1 MKAILLFILSFV
13 IFASCGKGASLS
25 EAELLGQERCVAER
39 PDSVYAVLK
48 DAETRELSPSALAL
62 YYLVRTE
69 AEDKLYMTH
78 TTDSLIALSRTYYES
93 TDDAAHLAKAWYLT
107 GRIHTDWEQWDK
119 ATADFLRAEEL
130 TEGSE
135 DWGLKGRIAEY
146 LGFTN
151 WKNDLNEKALT
162 YYKKAYTRYL
172 QVPDSIAIAYALKGQ
187 GEVYWSLGQTD
198 STLYVFQQALEIT
211 EIRNNWR
218 LANDLYRRMGFIY
231 QKKGKYDLAYSYI
244 WNAIR
249 YSQETPYIGYRDL
262 GELFLEIGKLDSAY
276 HYLQLALQPRAGL
289 STRCIANYN
298 LAEWAER
305 MGKHTEALAYKKQY
319 ELLADSFYMKRQTEE
334 VSEIQHQFA
343 QKKTDKEHQQTNSVY
358 KIGFITIVLITGIL
372 FLFYRKKRNQEFAE
386 HYSEHSKEITAITQE
401 ATQQIL
407 HQESHKK
414 LLETQNQQHL
424 KQLQEVLVARCRENT
439 KVRKLYQIG
448 WEVNKNDWNLAL
460 PEIEEIYEHTIS
472 CLKEAHPNMSETELS
487 ICLLTLMKIKTK
499 QVASLLELQPST
511 ITSYKRD
518 IKKKYFTGAGKKHL
532 EECLMPY
539 LG

>member
-1 MKAILLFILSFV
+1 MKAIFFFILSFV

-25 EAELLGQERCVAER
+25 EAELLGLERRVVEQ

-48 DAETRELSPSALAL
+48 DVETRELSPSSLAL

-119 ATADFLRAEEL
+119 ATADFLRAEVL
-130 TEGSE
+130 TEGSD

-187 GEVYWSLGQTD
+187 GEVYWSLGLTD
-198 STLYVFQQALEIT
+198 STLYVFQKALEIT

-218 LANDLYRRMGFIY
+218 LVNDLYRRMGFIY

-249 YSQETPYIGYRDL
+249 YSQEIPYIGYGDL

-276 HYLQLALQPRAGL
+276 YYLQLALQPKAGL

-319 ELLADSFYMKRQTEE
+319 ELLADSFYMKRQTEK
-334 VSEIQHQFA
+334 VSEIQHQYS
-343 QKKTDKEHQQTNSVY
+343 QTKTDKKYKQKNNVY
-358 KIGFITIVLITGIL
+358 KIGFIAVAFISGIL
-372 FLFYRKKRNQEFAE
+372 FLLYKKKKAQEFV
-386 HYSEHSKEITAITQE
+386 EHSSEQSKKITSITQE

-407 HQESHKK
+407 HQESQKE
-414 LLETQNQQHL
+414 LLKSQNQQHL
-424 KQLQEVLVARCRENT
+424 KQIQEVLIARCRENT
-439 KVRKLYQIG
+439 KVKKLYQTG
-448 WEVNKNDWNLAL
+448 WELNKENWNLAL
-460 PEIEEIYEHTIS
+460 PEIEEIYEHTITR
-472 CLKEAHPNMSETELS
+472 LKEAHPKMSEIELA
-487 ICLLTLMKIKTK
+487 ICILTLMKIKTK

-518 IKKKYFTGAGKKHL
+518 IKKKYFADAGKRHL

>member
-25 EAELLGQERCVAER
+25 
-39 PDSVYAVLK
+39 
-48 DAETRELSPSALAL
+48 
-62 YYLVRTE
+62 E

-151 WKNDLNEKALT
+151 WKNNLNEKALT
-162 YYKKAYTRYL
+162 CYKKAYTHYL

-198 STLYVFQQALEIT
+198 STLRVFQQALEIT
-211 EIRNNWR
+211 GIQNNWR
-218 LANDLYRRMGFIY
+218 LVNDLYRRMGFIY
-231 QKKGKYDLAYSYI
+231 QKKGKYDLAYSHI
-244 WNAIR
+244 RNAIR
-249 YSQETPYIGYRDL
+249 YSQETPYIGYGDL

-276 HYLQLALQPRAGL
+276 YYLQLALQPRAGL

-319 ELLADSFYMKRQTEE
+319 ELLTDSFYMKRQTEK
-334 VSEIQHQFA
+334 VSEIQYQFA
-343 QKKTDKEHQQTNSVY
+343 QKKADKKHQQTNNGYIIS
-358 KIGFITIVLITGIL
+358 FIVIAFISGTL
-372 FLFYRKKRNQEFAE
+372 FLLYRKKRNQELAK
-386 HYSEHSKEITAITQE
+386 HSSENSKGIASITQE

-407 HQESHKK
+407 HQESDKK

-424 KQLQEVLVARCRENT
+424 KQLQEVLIARCQENT
-439 KVRKLYQIG
+439 KVRKLYQTG
-448 WEVNKNDWNLAL
+448 WEVNKDDWNLAL
-460 PEIEEIYEHTIS
+460 PKIEEIYAHAIS
-472 CLKEAHPNMSETELS
+472 RLKEAHPNMSEIEIS
-487 ICLLTLMKIKTK
+487 ICILTLMKIKTK

-518 IKKKYFTGAGKKHL
+518 IKKKYFAEAGKKHL